1 MPRAI
6 SDYRTLSF
14 DCYGTLIDWE
24 TGIEV
29 ELGPWAAR
37 HELEFEAVLASFG
50 QVETQVQQESPQM
63 RYPQVLAE
71 AFRRIGRGLGIE
83 VGDEEAE
90 EFGGSVGGWPPFP
103 DSAQALRELKARF
116 RLAIL
121 SNVDRRSFALSS
133 EKLGVEFDLVVTAE
147 DVGSYKPD
155 QRNFLAL
162 FDGLESIGAERSS
175 LLHVAQ
181 SLFHDHEPALALGL
195 ETVWIDRRAARGGSG
210 ATPPPPIAVTPTW
223 TFPSMAAFAV
233 AVDGR

>member
-71 AFRRIGRGLGIE
+71 AFRRIGRGLGSKS
-83 VGDEEAE
+83 AMRKPKSS
-90 EFGGSVGGWPPFP
+90 GGQSVGGRHFP
-103 DSAQALRELKARF
+103 TRR
-116 RLAIL
+116 
-121 SNVDRRSFALSS
+121 RRS
-133 EKLGVEFDLVVTAE
+133 G
-147 DVGSYKPD
+147 
-155 QRNFLAL
+155 N
-162 FDGLESIGAERSS
+162 
-175 LLHVAQ
+175 
-181 SLFHDHEPALALGL
+181 
-195 ETVWIDRRAARGGSG
+195 
-210 ATPPPPIAVTPTW
+210 
-223 TFPSMAAFAV
+223 
-233 AVDGR
+233 